1 MNDNTLLGTQNV
13 TQNVTHEQKVWTKV
27 LCNTLLLPL
36 FMNRDGNTLFT
47 YKVASMNDEMSY
59 KALKYH
65 PPPIYT
71 YAFILIR
78 TNLQYTTSMPYFFE
92 VHTHIQLV
100 CEL

>member
-65 PPPIYT
+65 PPPHIHICIY
-71 YAFILIR
+71 IN
-78 TNLQYTTSMPYFFE
+78 TN
-92 VHTHIQLV
+92 
-100 CEL
+100 